1 MRLIDADAFKEYC
14 LNGLI
19 EMEPELR
26 AVGKYD
32 FAIKLT
38 KELLKDVDEQ
48 PTIEVQTFIHAGW
61 LMPDK
66 NYSDKIW
73 RKCSNCNTHIE
84 KYSKYV
90 SFMGSTNYFENTLN
104 FCPICGARMDLEAA
118 DGNE

>member
-1 MRLIDADAFKEYC
+1 MRLIDADRLKEVFSKNVVGGNAYFD
-14 LNGLI
+14 LI
-19 EMEPELR
+19 
-26 AVGKYD
+26 
-32 FAIKLT
+32 
-38 KELLKDVDEQ
+38 DEQ

-90 SFMGSTNYFENTLN
+90 SFMGSTNYFENILN